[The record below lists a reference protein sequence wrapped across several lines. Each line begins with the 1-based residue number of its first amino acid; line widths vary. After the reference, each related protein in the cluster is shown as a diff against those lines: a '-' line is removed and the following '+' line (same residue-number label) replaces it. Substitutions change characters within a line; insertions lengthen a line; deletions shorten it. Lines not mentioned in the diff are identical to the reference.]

1 MSDYPQ
7 TNEIREYVSFL
18 LTCENVIKDEYK
30 KVRNNREPSDSLV
43 DSLLKI
49 TSAHFAKVTDRPNGN
64 GLIKKE
70 EVKNSNQANLAES
83 EKYDFML
90 WPPFLRSFLF
100 EERVRKIESV
110 RDFVKS
116 LNGKLQIKG
125 LRIVQTGK
133 IDNYWKTVDALK
145 EKGFKH
151 YPAKDLGD
159 GKWESAYF
167 EPEVKA

>member
-1 MSDYPQ
+1 MTDYPQ

-70 EVKNSNQANLAES
+70 EVKNSNQANLA
-83 EKYDFML
+83 D
-90 WPPFLRSFLF
+90 
-100 EERVRKIESV
+100 EERARKIESV

-116 LNGKLQIKG
+116 FNGKLQIKG
-125 LRIVQTGK
+125 LKIVQTGK

-167 EPEVKA
+167 EPEVKTQ